1 MTTLNEFGNEYARSM
16 NRDYDRKKQTVVK
29 LLRFGWSLFSYYKGT
44 PTIDGDL
51 TTVPTA
57 QAIAALSKQ
66 IDSGLKDQKAEAAT
80 MEGIDLAAGWV
91 MDLLRPSEMQAESH
105 FATLAMCRGLL
116 DTGPMA
122 PMPQPMPQ
130 PAPQPAPHPVY
141 TAPRPPIGPG
151 YRPPQRQV
159 RRPVYR
165 GGRLANENGQWVYL
179 ANDAADGAANYEE

>member
-1 MTTLNEFGNEYARSM
+1 MTTLNEFGNQYARSM

-44 PTIDGDL
+44 PTIAGDL
-51 TTVPTA
+51 TQVPPA

-80 MEGIDLAAGWV
+80 LEGIDLAAGWV
-91 MDLLRPSEMQAESH
+91 MDLLRPSEMQAESQ

-116 DTGPMA
+116 DTGRMA
-122 PMPQPMPQ
+122 PVQQPVQ
-130 PAPQPAPHPVY
+130 QQAVVRQPVY
-141 TAPRPPIGPG
+141 SAPRPPISPAPRVAP
-151 YRPPQRQV
+151 RPV

-179 ANDAADGAANYEE
+179 ANDADDGAANYEEE